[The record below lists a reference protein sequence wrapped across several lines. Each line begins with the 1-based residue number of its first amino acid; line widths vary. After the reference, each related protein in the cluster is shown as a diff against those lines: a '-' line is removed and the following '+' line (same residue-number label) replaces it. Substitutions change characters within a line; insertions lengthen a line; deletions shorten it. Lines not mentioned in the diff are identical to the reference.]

1 MYISQYAFYPF
12 ATLVCC
18 GSLKA
23 IDWFTLQIYIYFLKN
38 KQFSIIF
45 SKNFHIVYLTPVLAS
60 NCRKLTSRAHTYY
73 ILYAIR

>member
-23 IDWFTLQIYIYFLKN
+23 IDLFTLQIYIYFLIN
-38 KQFSIIF
+38 KQFYIIF
-45 SKNFHIVYLTPVLAS
+45 SKNFHIVCFTPVLAS
-60 NCRKLTSRAHTYY
+60 NCRKPTSRAHTY
-73 ILYAIR
+73 III